1 MPLMGMMMLMTVVT
15 MMLTQNWI
23 FNESFLQQLSDSAS
37 RPSDGRGWKGGGV
50 EDQVSSM
57 TVMMIMIIMAMM
69 MVMVMMM
76 ISFLQKDKDKLTSYC
91 PRSILV
97 TQDPWVSRSSQ
108 TTTFPLFANINKC
121 AFCQLG
127 KCNNALGVILTPQ
140 ITWIDVGYIYF
151 VFSEQICLL
160 FADVPAR
167 AALTYFSGTR
177 SELLISKHIKRTDSI
192 VYWHSVKTFANSWQ
206 KSLPSGRREQK
217 LGGEKNTMIQIVS
230 F

>member
-1 MPLMGMMMLMTVVT
+1 MPLMGMMMLMAVV
-15 MMLTQNWI
+15 MLTQNWI

-50 EDQVSSM
+50 EDQVSP
-57 TVMMIMIIMAMM
+57 MIVMM

-76 ISFLQKDKDKLTSYC
+76 ISFLEKDKDKLTSYC

-140 ITWIDVGYIYF
+140 ITWIDVGNIYF

-160 FADVPAR
+160 FAEVPAR
-167 AALTYFSGTR
+167 AALTYISGTR
-177 SELLISKHIKRTDSI
+177 SELLISKHIKRTELHCI
-192 VYWHSVKTFANSWQ
+192 LTFCQNFCQFMTKISPFRATRAEV
-206 KSLPSGRREQK
+206 GRR
-217 LGGEKNTMIQIVS
+217 GEKYNDS
-230 F
+230 NRFFLNPFFS

>member
-1 MPLMGMMMLMTVVT
+1 
-15 MMLTQNWI
+15 
-23 FNESFLQQLSDSAS
+23 
-37 RPSDGRGWKGGGV
+37 
-50 EDQVSSM
+50 
-57 TVMMIMIIMAMM
+57 
-69 MVMVMMM
+69 MM
-76 ISFLQKDKDKLTSYC
+76 ISFLQKDKNKLTSYC

-108 TTTFPLFANINKC
+108 TTTFPLFANINK
-121 AFCQLG
+121 FCQLG
-127 KCNNALGVILTPQ
+127 KCNNAVGVILTPQ

-206 KSLPSGRREQK
+206 KSLHSELREQT
-217 LGGEKNTMIQIVS
+217 LGGEKNTIRFFLDPLFFLNWYFDRGCI
-230 F
+230 

>member
-1 MPLMGMMMLMTVVT
+1 

-23 FNESFLQQLSDSAS
+23 FNESFLQQLNDSAS
-37 RPSDGRGWKGGGV
+37 RPSDGRGWKGE

-57 TVMMIMIIMAMM
+57 TVMM

-76 ISFLQKDKDKLTSYC
+76 MSFLQKDKNKLTSYC

-121 AFCQLG
+121 AFCQLR

-140 ITWIDVGYIYF
+140 ITWIDVGNIYF

-167 AALTYFSGTR
+167 AALTCLSGTR
-177 SELLISKHIKRTDSI
+177 SELLISKHIK
-192 VYWHSVKTFANSWQ
+192 HSVKTFANSWQ

-217 LGGEKNTMIQIVS
+217 LGGGEKNTMIQIVS
-230 F
+230 ISRPSLFPKLIFWSRLNLIIPLNFSR

>member
-1 MPLMGMMMLMTVVT
+1 MTLKNKNICSMRLSLTLALMTLMPLMGMMMLMTVVM

-37 RPSDGRGWKGGGV
+37 RPSDGRGWKGE

-57 TVMMIMIIMAMM
+57 TVMMIMIITAMM

-127 KCNNALGVILTPQ
+127 KCNNAVGVILTPQ
-140 ITWIDVGYIYF
+140 IT
-151 VFSEQICLL
+151 
-160 FADVPAR
+160 
-167 AALTYFSGTR
+167 
-177 SELLISKHIKRTDSI
+177 
-192 VYWHSVKTFANSWQ
+192 
-206 KSLPSGRREQK
+206 
-217 LGGEKNTMIQIVS
+217 
-230 F
+230 

>member
-1 MPLMGMMMLMTVVT
+1 MTLKNKNICSIRLTLTLALMTLMPLMGMMMLMTVVT

-37 RPSDGRGWKGGGV
+37 RPSDGRGWKGE

-57 TVMMIMIIMAMM
+57 IVMLIMIITAMM
-69 MVMVMMM
+69 MVM
-76 ISFLQKDKDKLTSYC
+76 ISFLQKDKDKLASYC

-127 KCNNALGVILTPQ
+127 KCNNALGVILTSK
-140 ITWIDVGYIYF
+140 ITWFSVGHIY
-151 VFSEQICLL
+151 
-160 FADVPAR
+160 
-167 AALTYFSGTR
+167 
-177 SELLISKHIKRTDSI
+177 LI
-192 VYWHSVKTFANSWQ
+192 F
-206 KSLPSGRREQK
+206 
-217 LGGEKNTMIQIVS
+217 
-230 F
+230 

>member
-1 MPLMGMMMLMTVVT
+1 MRLSLTLALMTLMPLMGMMMLMTVVT

-37 RPSDGRGWKGGGV
+37 RPSDGRGWKGE

-57 TVMMIMIIMAMM
+57 TVMM

-76 ISFLQKDKDKLTSYC
+76 ISFLQKDKNKLTSYC

-108 TTTFPLFANINKC
+108 TTTFLLFANINKC

-127 KCNNALGVILTPQ
+127 KCNNALGVILTST
-140 ITWIDVGYIYF
+140 IT
-151 VFSEQICLL
+151 
-160 FADVPAR
+160 
-167 AALTYFSGTR
+167 
-177 SELLISKHIKRTDSI
+177 
-192 VYWHSVKTFANSWQ
+192 
-206 KSLPSGRREQK
+206 
-217 LGGEKNTMIQIVS
+217 
-230 F
+230 

>member
-15 MMLTQNWI
+15 IMLTQNWI

-57 TVMMIMIIMAMM
+57 TVMMIMIITAMM

-91 PRSILV
+91 PSSILV

-108 TTTFPLFANINKC
+108 TTTFPLFANINKF

-151 VFSEQICLL
+151 IF
-160 FADVPAR
+160 
-167 AALTYFSGTR
+167 
-177 SELLISKHIKRTDSI
+177 
-192 VYWHSVKTFANSWQ
+192 
-206 KSLPSGRREQK
+206 
-217 LGGEKNTMIQIVS
+217 
-230 F
+230 

>member
-1 MPLMGMMMLMTVVT
+1 MTLMPLMGMMMLMAVV
-15 MMLTQNWI
+15 MLTQNWI

-37 RPSDGRGWKGGGV
+37 RPSDGRGWKGE

-57 TVMMIMIIMAMM
+57 IVMM

-127 KCNNALGVILTPQ
+127 KCNNALDVILTPQ
-140 ITWIDVGYIYF
+140 
-151 VFSEQICLL
+151 
-160 FADVPAR
+160 
-167 AALTYFSGTR
+167 
-177 SELLISKHIKRTDSI
+177 
-192 VYWHSVKTFANSWQ
+192 
-206 KSLPSGRREQK
+206 
-217 LGGEKNTMIQIVS
+217 NT
-230 F
+230 